1 VRHPELLAGVPLARL
16 ARWRE
21 IAGHPGLDK
30 WADPM
35 AYIIH
40 EAAAG
45 NDPPP
50 LDELHAW
57 AKQAGMSWYDPRLAV
72 WRNGIEEWEEGDD
85 SDDPAALDAC
95 TTICT
100 DPANELR
107 SSDLDDRDRL
117 WDDIRRSLEA
127 QTDPATWT
135 WLRGT
140 RLLALMEDQAVVS
153 VPSPA
158 SDDIAGRY
166 AEAIRA
172 LLRERLAR
180 EVTVRVVVAAPSP
193 ELPPPV
199 HPPPDW
205 IDSAAWARL
214 DADLRA
220 ALAGS
225 QLAPDGGLEVRA
237 EAYELILSRFAEP
250 LRALLKVAWA
260 RAAPEKAWARGS
272 PSPPAS

>member
-1 VRHPELLAGVPLARL
+1 ML
-16 ARWRE
+16 
-21 IAGHPGLDK
+21 
-30 WADPM
+30 
-35 AYIIH
+35 
-40 EAAAG
+40 
-45 NDPPP
+45 
-50 LDELHAW
+50 
-57 AKQAGMSWYDPRLAV
+57 
-72 WRNGIEEWEEGDD
+72 
-85 SDDPAALDAC
+85 
-95 TTICT
+95 
-100 DPANELR
+100 
-107 SSDLDDRDRL
+107 
-117 WDDIRRSLEA
+117 RSLEG

-158 SDDIAGRY
+158 NDDVAGRY
-166 AEAIRA
+166 VEAIRA

-205 IDSAAWARL
+205 IDSATWARL

-237 EAYELILSRFAEP
+237 EAYELFCLA
-250 LRALLKVAWA
+250 
-260 RAAPEKAWARGS
+260 S
-272 PSPPAS
+272 PSRCAPCSRWRGPELPRRRHGSQAHRRRQPLERRFGIYKNSP